1 MPALSSSP
9 RAHLPRVIQ
18 PVDYLSTLW
27 SHLTEAV
34 CQEVFSL
41 LRDTERQRKWSLF
54 ALLKLWVG
62 LLSSAARTQTEAVEE
77 CGKGNPLFPEVQASP
92 ESFFERI
99 QSLRPAFFHT
109 LFLRFTEAIRPD
121 CPPTFAAAQTVLEK
135 DFPGLFVLDGSKLH
149 KVGRLLKVA
158 RTTTRAILPGS
169 LEAVYDMRRGILHNL
184 IFDPDGHK
192 GEKHLL
198 LQALPSLPKG
208 SLVVYDRYACYAVY
222 WKAMEEA
229 GHFLLCRASE
239 TLSLH
244 KVQEILTVHRGRV
257 HLVES
262 LVQLGEGPSAKR
274 LRLIEWKDPQG
285 KLRLLTNVLDLEK
298 LRADQAVTLYK
309 ARWSVERC
317 FLSLKDTLN
326 LNHLFNAS
334 PAAVG
339 QQVYATALLYN
350 ALRLSQ
356 GEIARKAGVEPERIS
371 PEKLFPRLTEKIVLL
386 TLAEVVTEIQMEKY
400 QRELR
405 KRYAD
410 PPEPGEMHLERN
422 SIFRLHL
429 DGITLVPRNGPRR
442 KRRYCQGRKYSTSY
456 AKIPGAKKL
465 IKDLT

>member
-1 MPALSSSP
+1 MNSPSSYP
-9 RAHLPRVIQ
+9 RPHLPRVVQ
-18 PVDYLSTLW
+18 PVDYLATVW
-27 SHLTEAV
+27 RHLTEAV

-41 LRDTERQRKWSLF
+41 LRENERQRKWSLF

-77 CGKGNPLFPEVQASP
+77 CGKGNPLFPDVKATS

-99 QSLRPAFFHT
+99 QSLRPTFFHA
-109 LFLRFTEAIRPD
+109 LYLRFTEAIRQD
-121 CPPTFAAAQTVLEK
+121 CPTSFFSAHAALEK

-158 RTTTRAILPGS
+158 RTTTKAILPGS

-198 LQALPSLPKG
+198 LSALPSLPKG
-208 SLVVYDRYACYAVY
+208 SLLVYDRYACYAVY

-229 GHFLLCRASE
+229 GHFLLCRASR
-239 TLSLH
+239 TLKLR
-244 KVQEILTVHRGRV
+244 KREEILTVHRGRV

-262 LVQLGEGPSAKR
+262 EVELGTGPAARR
-274 LRLIEWKDPQG
+274 LRLIEWQSPKG
-285 KLRLLTNVLDLEK
+285 SLRLLTNVMDVEK
-298 LRADQAVTLYK
+298 LRADQAVELYK

-326 LNHLFNAS
+326 LNHLFNAA

-339 QQVYATALLYN
+339 QQVYATAILYN

-356 GEIARKAGVEPERIS
+356 GEIAQKAGIEPERIS

-386 TLAEVVTEIQMEKY
+386 TLAEVVAEMKMERY
-400 QRELR
+400 RRELR
-405 KRYAD
+405 KQYAN

-422 SIFRLHL
+422 SIFRLDL
-429 DGITLVPRNGPRR
+429 DGITLVPRKGPRR
-442 KRRYCQGRKYSTSY
+442 KRRYCLGRRYATSY
-456 AKIPGAKKL
+456 AKIPGAKKYVR
-465 IKDLT
+465 I